1 MKVNIKNNPVEVMA
15 PVGSK
20 ESLMAAIQGGANS
33 VYFGIGKLNMR
44 SRSTVNF
51 TVDDLKEINQ
61 ICKKHQIKTY
71 LTVNTVVYDHEIE
84 NVRELLSHAKKHQI
98 TAIIASDWAVIKL
111 AREMNINVHASTQC
125 NITNMEAVRFYAQY
139 TDTMVM
145 ARELNLKQ
153 VADIVSQIKAEN
165 LCGPSGNLVKIEIFI
180 HGALCMA
187 ISGKCYLSLDNFAY
201 SANRGACLQPCRRL
215 YNVKDTDNEIE
226 LLVNEKYILSPKD
239 LCTIGFMDKIIEA
252 GVSVLKIEGRG
263 RSPEYVKKTTSIYR
277 QAVDAYFSGAYN
289 EKNVKKWTEDLRT
302 VYNRD
307 FWDGYYLG
315 RKIGEWTNRYG
326 SQATKTKIYVGRVTN
341 YFHKLKVAE
350 ILMESHE
357 LNTQDEILIIGPTT
371 GVYEDNIQEIRVN
384 LKQVPTA
391 QKGNIC
397 SIPTHSVV
405 RRNDKVYLIIPTCD
419 SDVYTNQ

>member
-1 MKVNIKNNPVEVMA
+1 METKNNAIEIMA

-20 ESLMAAIQGGANS
+20 VSLMAAIQGGADS
-33 VYFGIGKLNMR
+33 VYFGVGKLNMR

-51 TVDDLKEINQ
+51 TVEDLEEISQ
-61 ICKKHQIKTY
+61 ICKKHGIKTY
-71 LTVNTVVYDHEIE
+71 LTVNTVVYDHEME
-84 NVRELLSHAKKHQI
+84 DVKELLTHAKKHKI

-111 AREMNINVHASTQC
+111 ARKMNINVHASTQC
-125 NITNMEAVRFYAQY
+125 NITNMEAVRFYAHY

-153 VADIVSQIKAEN
+153 VADIVSQIKTEN

-187 ISGKCYLSLDNFAY
+187 ISGKCYLSLDNFAH

-263 RSPEYVKKTTSIYR
+263 RSPEYVKKTTSTYR
-277 QAVDAYFSGAYN
+277 QAVDACFNGTYN
-289 EKNVKKWTEDLRT
+289 EENIKKWTEDLRT

-315 RKIGEWTNRYG
+315 RSMGEWTNRYG
-326 SQATKTKIYVGRVTN
+326 SQAIKTKIYVGRVTN

-350 ILMESHE
+350 ILMESHA
-357 LNTQDEILIIGPTT
+357 LNIQDEILILGPST
-371 GVYEDNIQEIRVN
+371 GVYEDNVQEIRVN
-384 LKQVPTA
+384 LQQVNTA
-391 QKGNIC
+391 QKGSIC
-397 SIPTHSVV
+397 SIPTHSTV
-405 RRNDKVYLIIPTCD
+405 RRNDKVYRLIPVCD
-419 SDVYTNQ
+419 SDEYVNQ